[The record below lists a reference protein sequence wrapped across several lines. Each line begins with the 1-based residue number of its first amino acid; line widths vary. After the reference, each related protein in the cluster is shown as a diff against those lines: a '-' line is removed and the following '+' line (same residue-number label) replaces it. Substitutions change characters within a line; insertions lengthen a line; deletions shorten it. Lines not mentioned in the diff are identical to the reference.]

1 MSDLRKLADDLRR
14 AIEQAERNSAAIR
27 EGRRLLE
34 ELEPKLPRD
43 VGGPYNTGR

>member
-1 MSDLRKLADDLRR
+1 MNDLQKLADDLRR
-14 AIEQAERNSAAIR
+14 AIKQAEQNSAAIR

-34 ELEPKLPRD
+34 ELESKLPPD